1 MNSIKYI
8 SIIFFLYIM
17 FFHNDKSFGQNP
29 DSLSFFPHNTGDTWE
44 YSFFNTSMSFPDDTM
59 QTQIVVDSIGSDGCT
74 YITQI
79 ARSINPVE
87 PPIFFFL
94 DTNYF
99 RIDSSQNVYGRY
111 SEFQDTLLLI
121 YKLNAQ
127 LGDKWIIF
135 QYGTTGAAEMSII
148 RYQWIEYFW
157 GKNRTFKSIFY
168 YLAQDTTDTL
178 GLVRYEDILIEGIG
192 LYRRGGGDTFSLIS
206 LKGAVIN
213 GIQYGDTTNI
223 TSIDEYESIPVKVQN
238 IKNSPNP
245 FNHFTK
251 IIFQLEKAS
260 SVSIFI
266 FDANGGLIKTLFN
279 NKYFVLGLHET
290 YWSGLNSNNE
300 SVASGIYYL
309 KIETDHYINFHKM
322 TFLK

>member
-1 MNSIKYI
+1 
-8 SIIFFLYIM
+8 
-17 FFHNDKSFGQNP
+17 
-29 DSLSFFPHNTGDTWE
+29 
-44 YSFFNTSMSFPDDTM
+44 
-59 QTQIVVDSIGSDGCT
+59 
-74 YITQI
+74 
-79 ARSINPVE
+79 
-87 PPIFFFL
+87 
-94 DTNYF
+94 
-99 RIDSSQNVYGRY
+99 
-111 SEFQDTLLLI
+111 
-121 YKLNAQ
+121 LNAQ

-223 TSIDEYESIPVKVQN
+223 TSIDEYESIPVRVQN

-266 FDANGGLIKTLFN
+266 FDANGRLIKTLFN

-300 SVASGIYYL
+300 SVASGIYYI